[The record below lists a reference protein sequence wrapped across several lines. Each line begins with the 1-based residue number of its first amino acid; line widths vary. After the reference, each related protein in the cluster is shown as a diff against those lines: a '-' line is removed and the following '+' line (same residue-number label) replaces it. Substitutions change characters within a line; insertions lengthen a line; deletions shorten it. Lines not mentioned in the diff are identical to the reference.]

1 MKKQI
6 DDTGWVDMDRLARIF
21 TWLVSSLAIFTLG
34 MVFQTA
40 VVHDL
45 SADSVALTPVT
56 APADL
61 ALPYTI
67 SLPVGWHAA
76 YRSGESTLPKLS
88 SQLAA
93 VSDPILI
100 ASEAPLMTDRDG
112 LTSTVVEIGKVRSAS
127 AAPYLTIL
135 TNANGLATELSI
147 PGTTKAV
154 QLTTIDERT
163 GQTLT
168 ELVVSVGPDLYVLTV
183 ANGGA
188 SDTARASETAAIFA
202 SLSFK

>member
-21 TWLVSSLAIFTLG
+21 TWLVTTLVVFMLG

-40 VVHDL
+40 VVSDL
-45 SADSVALTPVT
+45 SADSIALAPIT
-56 APADL
+56 APDNVT
-61 ALPYTI
+61 LPYTI
-67 SLPVGWHAA
+67 SFPVGWHAA
-76 YRSGESTLPKLS
+76 YRTDASTLPKLS
-88 SQLAA
+88 SQLAT
-93 VSDPILI
+93 VSDSILI
-100 ASEAPLMTDRDG
+100 ATAAPLTTDVAG
-112 LTSTVVEIGKVRSAS
+112 LTATVAEIGKVRSAS
-127 AAPYLTIL
+127 GAAYLSTL
-135 TNANGLATELSI
+135 TNASGTATDLSI

-163 GQTLT
+163 GQALT
-168 ELVVSVGPDLYVLTV
+168 ELVVGVGTDLYVLTV

-188 SDTARASETAAIFA
+188 SDTTRASQTAAIIA